1 MQKGVEKTSGPAG
14 QPKCR
19 TILEI
24 NALDAQTFVRIIGP
38 VFEGSPWIAQR
49 AWGQRPFADFD
60 SLHRVL
66 CQTVREA
73 SETER
78 LKLIQAHPDL
88 AGRLAQTG
96 SLTAESAREQADAGL
111 NALTTEETAL
121 FRSYNRRYSEKFG
134 FPFILCARR
143 NRKEAILR
151 ELGSRLN
158 HSSEQE
164 IQIALDEIFKIAELR
179 LRDLVSPAP
188 ARLTTHV
195 LDTVRGCP
203 ARDVQIE
210 LWSILG
216 NNRTLLNRTRTNSD
230 GRTEEPLATGDALPP
245 GEYELIFFV
254 GDYFEAFA
262 PGAPRFLDQV
272 PVRFRIANS
281 GASYHVPLVCSPWAY
296 STYRGT

>member
-1 MQKGVEKTSGPAG
+1 MQKGVERTSGPAS

-19 TILEI
+19 TIPEI
-24 NALDAQTFVRIIGP
+24 NALDAETFVQIIGP

-49 AWGQRPFADFD
+49 AWDRRPFSSFD
-60 SLHRVL
+60 NLHRVL

-73 SETER
+73 SEAEK

-88 AGRLAQTG
+88 ARRAAKTS

-111 NALTTEETAL
+111 TTLMAEETAL
-121 FRSYNRRYSEKFG
+121 FSSYNRRYSEKFG
-134 FPFILCARR
+134 FPFVICARR
-143 NRKEAILR
+143 NRKEAILQ

-158 HSSEQE
+158 HSREQE
-164 IQIALDEIFKIAELR
+164 IQTALNEIFKIAELR

-188 ARLTTHV
+188 AKLTTHV

-216 NNRTLLNRTRTNSD
+216 NDRTLLKRTRTNSD
-230 GRTEEPLATGDALPP
+230 GRTDEPLAAGDALPS
-245 GEYELIFFV
+245 GEYELIFFI

-262 PGAPRFLDQV
+262 PGAPRFLDRV
-272 PVRFRIANS
+272 PVRFRIADSS
-281 GASYHVPLVCSPWAY
+281 GSYHVPLVCSPWAY